1 MKKAPGIREYALE
14 QVANLLGRLVFQAH
28 RAVRSRD
35 ADAIHDLRVSIRRF
49 NQSTRAF
56 GQFFAPRDVKKIRR
70 KLRQIMDTA
79 AKVRDRD
86 VALGLCAQASLPA
99 TAPLCHGIAGQRGEI
114 EHGLRDLLK
123 RFEARNYSSRWRVR
137 LQL

>member
-1 MKKAPGIREYALE
+1 MKKAAGVREYALE
-14 QVANLLGRLVFQAH
+14 QVASLLGRLVFQVH
-28 RAVRSRD
+28 RAARSNDPD
-35 ADAIHDLRVSIRRF
+35 AVHDLRVSIRRF

-56 GQFFAPRDVKKIRR
+56 GQFFPPRDVKKIRR
-70 KLRQIMDTA
+70 RLRKIMESA
-79 AKVRDRD
+79 AEVRDRD

-99 TAPLCHGIAGQRGEI
+99 TAPLCQGIAGQRGEI